1 MYRILILEDDLE
13 TLATLLKYLSRL
25 EKIIEKDG
33 KDIAVTILSE
43 YWQVEEHI
51 NPSNTEKFDVILLDR
66 DCKAGG
72 SFHTLD
78 LNKYKDSEVI
88 GISSIPE
95 YNDQLQA
102 KGIRKIVFKDYQ
114 NQDDFAFKV
123 VGLIE
128 EILAKQHPCTDI

>member
-1 MYRILILEDDLE
+1 MKMYRILILEDDLE
-13 TLATLLKYLSRL
+13 TLATLLKYLTRL

-51 NPSNTEKFDVILLDR
+51 NSSTTEKFDVILLDR

-72 SFHTLD
+72 SFHALD
-78 LNKYKDSEVI
+78 LNKYKEAEII

-102 KGIRKIVFKDYQ
+102 KGIQKIVFKDYQ
-114 NQDDFAFKV
+114 NLDDFAFKV
-123 VGLIE
+123 IGLIE
-128 EILAKQHPCTDI
+128 EILE

>member
-1 MYRILILEDDLE
+1 MKMYRILILEDDLE
-13 TLATLLKYLSRL
+13 TLATLLKYLTRL

-51 NPSNTEKFDVILLDR
+51 NSSTTEKFDVILLDR

-72 SFHTLD
+72 SFHALD
-78 LNKYKDSEVI
+78 LNKYKDSEII

-95 YNDQLQA
+95 YNDQL
-102 KGIRKIVFKDYQ
+102 KKLGITRIVWKDHQ
-114 NQDDFAFKV
+114 NLDDFAIKV
-123 VGLIE
+123 IGLVE
-128 EILAKQHPCTDI
+128 EIISD

>member
-1 MYRILILEDDLE
+1 MKMYRILILEDDLE

-51 NPSNTEKFDVILLDR
+51 NPSKTEKFDIILLDR

-72 SFHTLD
+72 SFHALD
-78 LNKYKDSEVI
+78 LNKYKNSGII

-95 YNDQLQA
+95 YNDQLQT

-114 NQDDFAFKV
+114 NLDDFAFKV
-123 VGLIE
+123 IGLIE
-128 EILAKQHPCTDI
+128 EILAK

>member
-1 MYRILILEDDLE
+1 MKMYRILILEDDLE
-13 TLATLLKYLSRL
+13 TLATLLKYLTRL

-51 NPSNTEKFDVILLDR
+51 NSSTTEKFDVILLDR

-72 SFHTLD
+72 SFHALD
-78 LNKYKDSEVI
+78 LNKYKDSEII

-95 YNDQLQA
+95 YNDQL
-102 KGIRKIVFKDYQ
+102 KKLGIIRIVWKNHQ
-114 NQDDFAFKV
+114 NLDDFAIKV
-123 VGLIE
+123 IGLVE
-128 EILAKQHPCTDI
+128 EIISD